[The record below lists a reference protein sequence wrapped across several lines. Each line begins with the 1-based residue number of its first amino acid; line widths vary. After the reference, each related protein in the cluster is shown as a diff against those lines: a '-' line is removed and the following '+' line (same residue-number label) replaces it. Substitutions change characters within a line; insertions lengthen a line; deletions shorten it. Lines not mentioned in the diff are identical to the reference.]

1 MAMTYRAPASTAGL
15 LSTNDRN
22 RVLNNFAGGLLTGF
36 QVSPTPVDGRYLA
49 MTNTPFVVVDPVLD
63 QLGPM
68 TMDDLARLMEEYRNQ
83 QNLLNEGG
91 AMDDFAPSD
100 GPFGPG
106 GFGPAEAEP
115 PSMQVSSLGE
125 ALGNMYSGFTDAQG
139 QKQAGFKDLV
149 AMSPYGRMAST
160 IQGLLGVNAP
170 VGARS
175 FQEGFE
181 YSGYDESQ
189 DERDAA
195 FDADMQDEE

>member
-1 MAMTYRAPASTAGL
+1 MVTIMPQPYVGQGL
-15 LSTNDRN
+15 LGDDERN
-22 RVLNNFAGGLLTGF
+22 NILGTFAGGLLQGF
-36 QVSPTPVDGRYLA
+36 TVNPTPVMGQYF
-49 MTNTPFVVVDPVLD
+49 TPIGGGNPTVTGGMQD
-63 QLGPM
+63 QA
-68 TMDDLARLMEEYRNQ
+68 TMLTPEEFARMMQDYRNQ

-91 AMDDFAPSD
+91 AQDDFDFAP
-100 GPFGPG
+100 P
-106 GFGPAEAEP
+106 EAEP

-125 ALGNMYSGFTDAQG
+125 ALGNMYSGFTDAKG
-139 QKQAGFKDLV
+139 QKQAGFKDLI
-149 AMSPYGRMAST
+149 AMSPYGKMAST
-160 IQGLLGVNAP
+160 IQGLLGMNAP

>member
-1 MAMTYRAPASTAGL
+1 MVTIMPQPYVGQGL
-15 LSTNDRN
+15 LGDDERN
-22 RVLNNFAGGLLTGF
+22 NIHGTFAGGLLQGF
-36 QVSPTPVDGRYLA
+36 TVNPTPVMGQYF
-49 MTNTPFVVVDPVLD
+49 TPIGGGTPTVTGGMQD
-63 QLGPM
+63 QA
-68 TMDDLARLMEEYRNQ
+68 TMLTPEEFARMMQDYRNQ

-91 AMDDFAPSD
+91 AQDDFDFAP
-100 GPFGPG
+100 P
-106 GFGPAEAEP
+106 EAEP

-139 QKQAGFKDLV
+139 QRQAGFKDLI
-149 AMSPYGRMAST
+149 AMSPYGKMATT
-160 IQGLLGVNAP
+160 IQGLLGMNAP

>member
-1 MAMTYRAPASTAGL
+1 MVTIMPQPYVGQGL
-15 LSTNDRN
+15 LGDDERN
-22 RVLNNFAGGLLTGF
+22 NILGTFAGGVLQGF
-36 QVSPTPVDGRYLA
+36 TVNPTPVMGQYF
-49 MTNTPFVVVDPVLD
+49 TPIGGGTPSVTGGMQD
-63 QLGPM
+63 QA
-68 TMDDLARLMEEYRNQ
+68 TMLTPEDFARMMQDYRNQ

-91 AMDDFAPSD
+91 AQDDFDFAP
-100 GPFGPG
+100 P
-106 GFGPAEAEP
+106 EAEP

-139 QKQAGFKDLV
+139 QRQAGFKDLI
-149 AMSPYGRMAST
+149 AMSPYGKMATT
-160 IQGLLGVNAP
+160 IQGLLGMNAP

>member
-1 MAMTYRAPASTAGL
+1 MVTIMPQPYVGQGL
-15 LSTNDRN
+15 LGDDERN
-22 RVLNNFAGGLLTGF
+22 NILGTFAGGLLQGF
-36 QVSPTPVDGRYLA
+36 TVNPTPVMGQYF
-49 MTNTPFVVVDPVLD
+49 TPIGGGTPTVTGGMQD
-63 QLGPM
+63 QA
-68 TMDDLARLMEEYRNQ
+68 TMLTPEEFARMMQDYRNQ

-91 AMDDFAPSD
+91 AQDDFDFAP
-100 GPFGPG
+100 P
-106 GFGPAEAEP
+106 EAEP

-139 QKQAGFKDLV
+139 QRQAGFKDLI
-149 AMSPYGRMAST
+149 AMSPYGKMATT
-160 IQGLLGVNAP
+160 IQGLLGMNAP

-181 YSGYDESQ
+181 YSGDDESQ

>member
-1 MAMTYRAPASTAGL
+1 MVTIMPQPSVGQGL
-15 LSTNDRN
+15 LGDDERN
-22 RVLNNFAGGLLTGF
+22 NILGTFAGGLVQGF
-36 QVSPTPVDGRYLA
+36 TVNPTPVMGQYF
-49 MTNTPFVVVDPVLD
+49 TPIGGGTPTVTGGMQD
-63 QLGPM
+63 QA
-68 TMDDLARLMEEYRNQ
+68 TMLTPEEFARMMQEYRNQ

-91 AMDDFAPSD
+91 AQDDFDFAP
-100 GPFGPG
+100 P
-106 GFGPAEAEP
+106 EAEP

-139 QKQAGFKDLV
+139 QRQAGFKDLI
-149 AMSPYGRMAST
+149 AMSPYGKMATT
-160 IQGLLGVNAP
+160 IQGLLGMNAP

>member
-1 MAMTYRAPASTAGL
+1 MVTIMPQPYVGQGL
-15 LSTNDRN
+15 LGDDERN
-22 RVLNNFAGGLLTGF
+22 NILGTFAGGLLQGF
-36 QVSPTPVDGRYLA
+36 TVNPTPVMGQYF
-49 MTNTPFVVVDPVLD
+49 TPIGGGTPTVTGGMQD
-63 QLGPM
+63 QA
-68 TMDDLARLMEEYRNQ
+68 TMLTPEDFARMMQDYRNQ

-91 AMDDFAPSD
+91 AQDDFDFAP
-100 GPFGPG
+100 P
-106 GFGPAEAEP
+106 EAEP

-139 QKQAGFKDLV
+139 QRQAGFKDLI
-149 AMSPYGRMAST
+149 AMSPYGKMATT
-160 IQGLLGVNAP
+160 IQGLLGMNAP

>member
-1 MAMTYRAPASTAGL
+1 MVTIMPQPYVGQGL
-15 LSTNDRN
+15 LGDDERN
-22 RVLNNFAGGLLTGF
+22 NILGTFAGGLLQGF
-36 QVSPTPVDGRYLA
+36 TVNPTPVMGQYF
-49 MTNTPFVVVDPVLD
+49 TPIGGGTPTVTGGMQD
-63 QLGPM
+63 QA
-68 TMDDLARLMEEYRNQ
+68 TMLTPEEFARMMQDYRNQ

-91 AMDDFAPSD
+91 AQDDFDFAP
-100 GPFGPG
+100 P
-106 GFGPAEAEP
+106 EAEP

-139 QKQAGFKDLV
+139 QRQAGFKDLI
-149 AMSPYGRMAST
+149 AMSPYGKMATT
-160 IQGLLGVNAP
+160 IQGLLGMNAP

>member
-1 MAMTYRAPASTAGL
+1 MVTIMPQPYVGQGL
-15 LSTNDRN
+15 LGDDERN
-22 RVLNNFAGGLLTGF
+22 NILGTFAGGLLQGF
-36 QVSPTPVDGRYLA
+36 TVNPTPVMGQYF
-49 MTNTPFVVVDPVLD
+49 TPIGGGTPTVTGGMQD
-63 QLGPM
+63 QA
-68 TMDDLARLMEEYRNQ
+68 TMLTPEEFARMMQDYRNQ

-91 AMDDFAPSD
+91 AQDDFDFAP
-100 GPFGPG
+100 P
-106 GFGPAEAEP
+106 EAEP

-125 ALGNMYSGFTDAQG
+125 ALGNMYSGFTDAKG
-139 QKQAGFKDLV
+139 QKQAGFKDLI
-149 AMSPYGRMAST
+149 AMSPYGKMAST
-160 IQGLLGVNAP
+160 IQGLLGMNAP

>member
-1 MAMTYRAPASTAGL
+1 MGTIMAQPYVGQGL
-15 LSTNDRN
+15 LGDDERN
-22 RVLNNFAGGLLTGF
+22 NILGTFAGGLLQGF
-36 QVSPTPVDGRYLA
+36 TVNPTPVMGQYFTPIGGGTPTVTGGRQDEGTML
-49 MTNTPFVVVDPVLD
+49 TPEEF
-63 QLGPM
+63 
-68 TMDDLARLMEEYRNQ
+68 ARMMQDYRNQ

-91 AMDDFAPSD
+91 AQDDFDFAP
-100 GPFGPG
+100 P
-106 GFGPAEAEP
+106 EAEP

-139 QKQAGFKDLV
+139 QRQAGFKDLI
-149 AMSPYGRMAST
+149 AMSPYGKMATT
-160 IQGLLGVNAP
+160 IQGLLGMNAP

-195 FDADMQDEE
+195 FDAAMQDEA